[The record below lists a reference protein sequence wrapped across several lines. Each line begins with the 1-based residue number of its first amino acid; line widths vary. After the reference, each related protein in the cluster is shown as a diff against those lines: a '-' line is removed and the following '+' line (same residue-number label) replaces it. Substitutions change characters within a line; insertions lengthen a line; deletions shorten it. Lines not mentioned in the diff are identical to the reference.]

1 MSKLIAAY
9 LAGLATALAL
19 AAGAASLTITTTA
32 PDDARLG
39 PAFGDL
45 LGLRNGAGAARSA
58 TIAEVKTWTIGQY
71 RQVVQS
77 YEDRLNKAAVAAP
90 AAFDPT

>member
-19 AAGAASLTITTTA
+19 AAGAASLTITTSA

-39 PAFGDL
+39 PAYGDK
-45 LGLRNGAGAARSA
+45 LGLRNGAGAPRNA
-58 TIAEVKTWTIGQY
+58 TTAEVKSYLVGIL
-71 RQVVQS
+71 RSDVQS
-77 YEDRLNKAAVAAP
+77 YEDRINKAAVAAP